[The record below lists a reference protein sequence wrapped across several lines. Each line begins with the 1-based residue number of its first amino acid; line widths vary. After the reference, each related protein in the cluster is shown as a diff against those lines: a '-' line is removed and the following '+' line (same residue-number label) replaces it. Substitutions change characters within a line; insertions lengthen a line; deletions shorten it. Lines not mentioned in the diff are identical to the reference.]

1 MKDKKGDVRIH
12 EKNAFSGGCES
23 AEIKKAE

>member
-1 MKDKKGDVRIH
+1 MKDKKGVVCVY